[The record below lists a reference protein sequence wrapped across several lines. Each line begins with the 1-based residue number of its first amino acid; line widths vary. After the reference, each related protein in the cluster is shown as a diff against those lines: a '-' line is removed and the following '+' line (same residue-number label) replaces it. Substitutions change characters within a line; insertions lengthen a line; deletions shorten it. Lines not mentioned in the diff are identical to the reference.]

1 MCPIYKYSKYNI
13 NIEIDN
19 NRKIIYNSFS
29 QAVSVLE
36 RDEVLFF
43 NDIMERN
50 PDNLSLDEK
59 KSWTTF
65 SLTILLC
72 PLT

>member
-1 MCPIYKYSKYNI
+1 MYPIYKYSKYNI

-36 RDEVLFF
+36 TALNCSDFA
-43 NDIMERN
+43 NDPAEQTN
-50 PDNLSLDEK
+50 V
-59 KSWTTF
+59 
-65 SLTILLC
+65 
-72 PLT
+72 